1 MSLRLRALA
10 VAVPLV
16 LLGAG
21 LAVAEPPPGD
31 RPRTDLYGDPLP
43 DGAVAR
49 LGTAHWRYSAAVRGL
64 VFSPDGKTIAAVSG
78 RIPRLCDAATGKEL
92 RRFVGHES
100 TADCV
105 LFFPDGKTLVTAGAD
120 GTICLWD
127 VATGKELRRIVNP
140 SSGKAVAGV
149 MALALAPD
157 GKRLASGGRN
167 GDQNIYLWETA
178 SGKLLRSWP
187 AHAADV
193 WVLAFSPDGKTLVSG
208 GESNGQLINGTFVS
222 RPNDTYGAAA
232 WDPATGK
239 KRYEIG
245 HLVRVAVRETPGDKN
260 DDDED
265 RRERKRNPRPPR
277 YENRTDPERVAA
289 LAFSPDGKLL
299 ATGGYDPPHQ
309 CWTVRLWDSATGK
322 ERRLDDAKSD
332 AKAIAFS
339 PDGKLL
345 TAQDEQDLVFWDVGR
360 GTRLNPRP
368 DALVPGG
375 PPGGIKMEPLEKVP
389 LEKLPA
395 ARLTPGL
402 PGDPLPAPRRP
413 GVLPPTVGFSGVWS
427 LAFSPDGRTLAAGL
441 ADGDVKLWDV
451 ARGTAGKPRLT
462 ERFEPRGHQ
471 RPINTIAVSPDGRLA
486 FTGEEG
492 PGGRLWE
499 VATGKEIRTFEG
511 GWWYVRCAAFSPDG
525 KMVATG
531 HRIGPIY
538 LWDTATGKRL
548 RRLDGHTH
556 EVVSVSFTGD
566 GKTLVSHGVGS
577 DLIFWDASTGK
588 EIRRLDDRPK
598 GFGLRP
604 ALSPDGRWIATTAG
618 LGDAHGLYLWDAA
631 TGAERRHFPAGD
643 DQAGAFSPDG
653 LVIASVGEQVK
664 LWDVAAGQ
672 EIGRLQGG
680 LHPYHI
686 YYDAPVAFSPDGRFL
701 AAAEIVE
708 GQTGAHLW
716 SVESGKDSRIDGGQG
731 KVTAIAFSPDGRYF
745 LTAGED
751 RNVLVWD
758 VARVSGEP
766 EKPAPLNGEQVR
778 ELVADL
784 RGNSPLR
791 AFQAFRRLSR
801 SPEQVVAVLRERLR
815 PVAPADPE
823 RLARL
828 VRRLDSDDFKDR
840 EEATAALRELGQP
853 AERGLKEALAAERS
867 AEVRKRIG
875 RLLEEMEQARKGR
888 RTDWSVRL
896 LERIGT
902 AEARTLLEALAR
914 GADGAPP
921 TEDAAAALRRLD
933 KPSRPAP

>member
-1 MSLRLRALA
+1 MALRLL
-10 VAVPLV
+10 PLV
-16 LLGAG
+16 ALPLALLAAG
-21 LAVAEPPPGD
+21 LTVAEPPTRDKPL
-31 RPRTDLYGDPLP
+31 TDLYGDPLP

-49 LGTAHWRYSAAVRGL
+49 FGTTRWKHPAGL
-64 VFSPDGKTIAAVSG
+64 HGIAFSPDGKTIASVG
-78 RIPRLCDAATGKEL
+78 DHIPRLWDAATGKEL
-92 RRFVGHES
+92 RRFAGHES
-100 TADCV
+100 AVDCV
-105 LFFPDGKTLVTAGAD
+105 FFFSDGKTLVTGGAD
-120 GTICLWD
+120 GTIRFWD
-127 VATGKELRRIVNP
+127 VATAKELRRIVNP
-140 SSGKAVAGV
+140 TKGV
-149 MALALAPD
+149 TALALAPD
-157 GKRLASGGRN
+157 GKTLASGGRN

-245 HLVRVAVRETPGDKN
+245 HLVRVLVRQTPGRK
-260 DDDED
+260 DDPDEKD
-265 RRERKRNPRPPR
+265 APPPRPR

-299 ATGGYDPPHQ
+299 ATGGFDPPHE

-322 ERRLDDAKSD
+322 ERRLDDGRSD

-345 TAQDEQDLVFWDVGR
+345 VAQDEHDLVFWDVAR

-375 PPGGIKMEPLEKVP
+375 GGPIKVVPLEKVP
-389 LEKLPA
+389 LEKPPA
-395 ARLTPGL
+395 EPRTPDL
-402 PGDPLPAPRRP
+402 PGDPLPAPRP
-413 GVLPPTVGFSGVWS
+413 TGVLPPGVGHSGVWS
-427 LAFSPDGRTLAAGL
+427 LAFSPDGSTLAAGL
-441 ADGDVKLWDV
+441 AGGDVKLWDV
-451 ARGTAGKPRLT
+451 ARGAPGGKPRLT

-471 RPINTIAVSPDGRLA
+471 WRINTVAVSPDGRLA
-486 FTGEEG
+486 FTSEEG

-499 VATGKEIRTFEG
+499 LATGKEIRTLEG
-511 GWWYVRCAAFSPDG
+511 GWWYPRCAAFSPDG
-525 KMVATG
+525 KMLATG
-531 HRIGPIY
+531 HFIGAVY
-538 LWDTATGKRL
+538 LWDADREGKTPGRFGKRL
-548 RRLDGHTH
+548 RRLDAAHPGG
-556 EVVSVSFTGD
+556 VVAVSFTAD

-577 DLIFWDASTGK
+577 DLIFWDTATGK

-604 ALSPDGRWIATTAG
+604 ALSPDGRLIGTTAG

-631 TGAERRHFPAGD
+631 TGEERRHFPAGD

-672 EIGRLQGG
+672 EIGRLRGG
-680 LHPYHI
+680 LHPYRM

-708 GQTGAHLW
+708 GQTGAHVW
-716 SVESGKDSRIDGGQG
+716 SVETGKDFRIDGGQG
-731 KVTAIAFSPDGRYF
+731 KVPAVAFSPDGRYF

-758 VARVSGEP
+758 VARVTGEP
-766 EKPAPLNGEQVR
+766 DKPAPLTAEQVR
-778 ELVADL
+778 DLVADL
-784 RGNSPLR
+784 RGNNPLR

-801 SPEQVVAVLRERLR
+801 SPERVVAVLRERLQ
-815 PVAPADPE
+815 PVAAADPD
-823 RLARL
+823 RLARV
-828 VRRLDSDDFKDR
+828 VRQLDSDDFQER
-840 EEATAALRELGQP
+840 ERATAALRELGQP
-853 AERGLKEALAAERS
+853 AERGLKQALAAEPT
-867 AEVRKRIG
+867 AEARKRIT
-875 RLLEEMEQARKGR
+875 RLLEELEQARKGR

-914 GADGAPP
+914 GAAGAPL
-921 TEDAAAALRRLD
+921 TEDAAAALKRLD
-933 KPSRPAP
+933 KPPRAAP